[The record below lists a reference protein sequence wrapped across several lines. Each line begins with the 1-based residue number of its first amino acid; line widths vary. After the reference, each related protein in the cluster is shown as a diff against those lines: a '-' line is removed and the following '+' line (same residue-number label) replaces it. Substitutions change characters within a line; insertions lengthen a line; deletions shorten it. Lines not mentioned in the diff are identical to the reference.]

1 MIRFLATSCM
11 IGFGSTAMAGSQ
23 IAEVFCDDRDSLLL
37 KLERSYGAE
46 RMGRGMRGP
55 EAIIEV
61 WAVRSTGEWTLVQSY
76 PDGKSCIVAMGENWE
91 AMGFAEVPD
100 PA

>member
-1 MIRFLATSCM
+1 MFRFLATAWM
-11 IGFGSTAMAGSQ
+11 IGMGSASMAGSP

-55 EAIIEV
+55 EAVIEV
-61 WAVRSTGEWTLVQSY
+61 WAVQSTGEWTLVQSY
-76 PDGKSCIVAMGENWE
+76 PDGRSCIVAMGENWE
-91 AMGFAEVPD
+91 AMGFAQALD

>member
-1 MIRFLATSCM
+1 MFRFLATAWM
-11 IGFGSTAMAGSQ
+11 IGMGSAAMAGSP

-55 EAIIEV
+55 EAVIEV
-61 WAVRSTGEWTLVQSY
+61 WAVQSTGEWTLVQSY
-76 PDGKSCIVAMGENWE
+76 PDGRSCIVAMGENWE
-91 AMGFAEVPD
+91 AMGFAQALD